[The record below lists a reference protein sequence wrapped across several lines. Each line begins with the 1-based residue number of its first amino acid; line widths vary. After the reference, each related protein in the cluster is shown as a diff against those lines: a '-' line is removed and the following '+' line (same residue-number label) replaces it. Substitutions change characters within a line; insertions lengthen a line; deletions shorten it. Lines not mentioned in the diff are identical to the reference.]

1 MAEKMKV
8 TSKSSS
14 NHPFVMGIFL
24 LLLVKEVSGPEI
36 VLAQKTIA
44 KSQSKNGSPSSIE
57 APAART
63 TLRGQISAFGMA
75 CVEAGV
81 IPQST
86 ELPTLVEEVK
96 RGSKAF
102 YAGVMAGD
110 RILQAA
116 IEKDSFSLKIER
128 NGKVYLAVM
137 RPQLDVNQQSL
148 QGGNA
153 SEKLRSAL
161 RYFQIRLIIDHSG
174 SMYRPLGNTSKLRWT
189 WVNEEVNRFCRAV
202 ESRVGS
208 GFDLYL
214 FNETV
219 DARLSKSASQIQ
231 SILEKAVTTGNTYLP
246 AALVEATA
254 DSPRPL
260 LIILITDGQAVS
272 SKENGTILADAL
284 SRSPVLRQSRFV
296 FLQTGFSAEGAN
308 FVAGLNDALSARGM
322 GKQAYVVLFEEA
334 SQKGILGAIEPLITK

>member
-1 MAEKMKV
+1 MGRHNKAV
-8 TSKSSS
+8 SPNTTQVPASKTK
-14 NHPFVMGIFL
+14 L
-24 LLLVKEVSGPEI
+24 
-36 VLAQKTIA
+36 T
-44 KSQSKNGSPSSIE
+44 
-57 APAART
+57 
-63 TLRGQISAFGMA
+63 GQISAFGMA

-86 ELPTLVEEVK
+86 QLPTLVDEVK

-102 YAGVMAGD
+102 YAGVVAGD
-110 RILQAA
+110 RILQAT
-116 IEKDSFSLKIER
+116 IDKDTFSLKIER

-137 RPQLDVNQQSL
+137 RPQMDINQQGL
-148 QGGNA
+148 QGGSSA
-153 SEKLRSAL
+153 DKLKNAL
-161 RYFQIRLIIDHSG
+161 RYFQIRLVIDHSG
-174 SMYRPLGNTSKLRWT
+174 SMYRPLGNSAKLRWT
-189 WVNEEVNRFCRAV
+189 WVNEEVSRFCKAV

-208 GFDLYL
+208 NFDLYL

-219 DARLSKSASQIQ
+219 DARLNKSANSIQ
-231 SILEKAVTTGNTYLP
+231 NILEKAVTTGNTYLP

-284 SRSPVLRQSRFV
+284 SRNPVLRQSRFV

-308 FVAGLNDALSARGM
+308 FVAGLNDALCARGM